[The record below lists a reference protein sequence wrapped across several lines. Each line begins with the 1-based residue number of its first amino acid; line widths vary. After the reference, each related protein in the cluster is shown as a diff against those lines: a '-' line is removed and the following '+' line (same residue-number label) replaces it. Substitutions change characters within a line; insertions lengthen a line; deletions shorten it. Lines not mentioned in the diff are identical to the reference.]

1 MKARDSHVN
10 SVNGMQERGNIC
22 RAYEGWPRRNQRMG
36 TPRKKED
43 EEIAWTCNI
52 VIMKLEENLN

>member
-10 SVNGMQERGNIC
+10 SVNRMQEQGNIC
-22 RAYEGWPRRNQRMG
+22 RAYEGCPRRNQRMG